1 MATRNADS
9 YERSAAGLDFDFP
22 FREKAASLGQAMA
35 ENGPEAFFQE
45 IENML
50 PEAWREQ
57 ISNFPLAAVL
67 VGFGVGVFLG
77 MRKGD
82 EVLAAGTSMI
92 TAAAMANIGHVM
104 DRAGRGGDDD
114 DR

>member
-35 ENGPEAFFQE
+35 ENGPEAFFE
-45 IENML
+45 ELENML
-50 PEAWREQ
+50 PDAWREQ
-57 ISNFPLAAVL
+57 ISNFPLAAVV

-82 EVLAAGTSMI
+82 EVLAAGMSMV
-92 TAAAMANIGHVM
+92 TAAVVGNIGHVM
-104 DRAGRGGDDD
+104 DRAGRTGGDD
-114 DR
+114 R